1 MRLSVIVPVHNGG
14 ELLARCLGAIA
25 RSVRL
30 PEEVI
35 VVDDGSTDDSAAQAK
50 RHGAVVLRV
59 GDAPAGPAA
68 ARNLG
73 AQQSRC
79 EVLVFVD
86 ADVAVH
92 PDALARIADH
102 FDAEA
107 GLAALFGSYD
117 DDPPA
122 PGLVSRYKN
131 LVHHHVHQKGRPDAS
146 TFWAGCGAV
155 RRGPFLACG
164 GFDAEAYPVPSIE
177 DIDLG
182 VRLRR
187 AGYRIRCCPDV
198 LATHWKRWT
207 LASWIR
213 CDISRRAVP
222 WTRLILR
229 EGEMPEDLNLGL
241 RSRIAALAALLAVGA
256 AAVAPWFPPGWITAA
271 AALAIVAACHAGLL
285 RLFLARGGPA
295 FALAG
300 FGCHLLYL
308 LYSAATFVAI
318 AGPHW
323 ARLLL
328 APRPVAIRSEFTE
341 ST

>member
-1 MRLSVIVPVHNGG
+1 MRLSVIVPVYNGG
-14 ELLARCLGAIA
+14 EHLARCLGAIA
-25 RSVRL
+25 RSVRP

-35 VVDDGSTDDSAAQAK
+35 VVDDGSTDNSAALAE
-50 RHGAVVLRV
+50 RYGAVVLRV
-59 GDAPAGPAA
+59 AGAPTGPAS

-73 AQQSRC
+73 ARWSQGD
-79 EVLVFVD
+79 VLVFID

-92 PDALARIADH
+92 PEALARIADH
-102 FDAEA
+102 FGDDD

-122 PGLVSRYKN
+122 RGLVSRYQN
-131 LVHHHVHQKGRPDAS
+131 LLHHHVHQHGRPDAS

-177 DIDLG
+177 DIDFG

-213 CDISRRAVP
+213 SDISRRAVP

-229 EGEMPEDLNLGL
+229 EGEMSTFCDILGSL
-241 RSRIAALAALLAVGA
+241 CALGRQPL
-256 AAVAPWFPPGWITAA
+256 
-271 AALAIVAACHAGLL
+271 
-285 RLFLARGGPA
+285 
-295 FALAG
+295 
-300 FGCHLLYL
+300 
-308 LYSAATFVAI
+308 
-318 AGPHW
+318 
-323 ARLLL
+323 
-328 APRPVAIRSEFTE
+328 
-341 ST
+341 